1 MCNHDRTADRSV
13 LFKTIRRRTIF
24 FHHVLSPLCMC
35 VCVCT
40 CIRGGWAHIWERGWI
55 DARRRVAG
63 KSGHL
68 SRTICPDA
76 RGDSNWPDIETYR
89 LFLPFFLAISELN
102 TGDYKDAQ
110 VIYVEIGIDFFFRK
124 FWRIRSKLVLKEI
137 VDESLLPVFC
147 ACISLFLEF
156 CGINMGHNGW
166 CVSVEIVGSIF
177 LFLFF

>member
-1 MCNHDRTADRSV
+1 MYV
-13 LFKTIRRRTIF
+13 
-24 FHHVLSPLCMC
+24 C

-110 VIYVEIGIDFFFRK
+110 VIYVEIGIDFFFFFRK

-156 CGINMGHNGW
+156 CGINGVQWMMRKCGNCGIYFSFSFFLNFTRKIFNLW
-166 CVSVEIVGSIF
+166 IVIWIF
-177 LFLFF
+177 QFFNF